1 MRKDLELGL
10 PTARR
15 HFLGIAA
22 ATTARLATLPLVASL
37 ASVTS
42 STPVKAETQAEE
54 DAEEAIET
62 NTAQEAQCFLGG
74 TRIRTPDGEIA
85 IEDLEIGDLVET
97 LNGALPVKWIG
108 RRTFKKTV
116 SRWPLS
122 VAPIRVARFALHDQY
137 PHRDLYLSP
146 EHCLFIDGALIPV
159 KWLVNGR
166 SVVSAAMD
174 DSEGI
179 TYFHIELDRHEVIF
193 AEGAPAETLIVTTG
207 RERFANFIEYERLY
221 GSGEQPTMKRF
232 APLLGYDGGRAELEG
247 LLRLALSSIGG
258 ARDPIRRAYDRI
270 LARAEL
276 ANA

>member
-1 MRKDLELGL
+1 MREDLQLGL

-22 ATTARLATLPLVASL
+22 ATTARLAAVPLVASL

-42 STPVKAETQAEE
+42 STRAKAEVENEA
-54 DAEEAIET
+54 AEEA
-62 NTAQEAQCFLGG
+62 AEANCFLGD

-108 RRTFKKTV
+108 RRTFRRTV

-122 VAPIRVARFALHDQY
+122 VAPIRVARFGLDDQY

-174 DSEGI
+174 DSEVI
-179 TYFHIELDRHEVIF
+179 TYFHVELDSHEVIF
-193 AEGAPAETLIVTTG
+193 AEGAPVETLIVESG
-207 RERFANFIEYERLY
+207 RERFGNFIEYERLY
-221 GSGEQPTMKRF
+221 GTGEQSTMKRF
-232 APLLGYDGGRAELEG
+232 APLVSYDGGRAELQG
-247 LLRLALSSIGG
+247 LLRLALSSVGG
-258 ARDPIRRAYDRI
+258 ARDPIRRAHDRI
-270 LARAEL
+270 AARAEL
-276 ANA
+276 VNA